1 MLGLGESH
9 DEIIDTMYDLR
20 DAVSPFSI
28 PSSSAWVFKHR
39 EASTLHL
46 WLLTDASGTFEL

>member
-28 PSSSAWVFKHR
+28 PSSFEW
-39 EASTLHL
+39 LH
-46 WLLTDASGTFEL
+46 